1 MRVVADLPRGG
12 RCSRSQTSPFGATR
26 HERDNDDRSRQ
37 RPRFLPFPPS
47 RQSETAEPIF
57 ALLWQRGLYPTQT
70 PRAFQA
76 VELRFASNRP
86 SKPSGAPRRTPSR
99 TGHSPK
105 PSHTKPI
112 AASARTFPRLHSIRL
127 TWGRLGQADWI
138 QRRICKTP
146 AVVPHPRSEPA
157 SVIWSFPHQIK
168 LTFGRRVMRPHHNPA
183 CGGQGSRGRDH
194 S

>member
-1 MRVVADLPRGG
+1 MASVQNIAVLVRYFMSTDVTIPPTISVRAHSIPPTIGGDRNDFEPSRSRNAHQTLLARIPAHAGPVSLSAARQTLHFLASPSDESALAPHTNPIASPANLPR
-12 RCSRSQTSPFGATR
+12 
-26 HERDNDDRSRQ
+26 
-37 RPRFLPFPPS
+37 
-47 RQSETAEPIF
+47 
-57 ALLWQRGLYPTQT
+57 
-70 PRAFQA
+70 
-76 VELRFASNRP
+76 LR
-86 SKPSGAPRRTPSR
+86 
-99 TGHSPK
+99 
-105 PSHTKPI
+105 
-112 AASARTFPRLHSIRL
+112 SIRL